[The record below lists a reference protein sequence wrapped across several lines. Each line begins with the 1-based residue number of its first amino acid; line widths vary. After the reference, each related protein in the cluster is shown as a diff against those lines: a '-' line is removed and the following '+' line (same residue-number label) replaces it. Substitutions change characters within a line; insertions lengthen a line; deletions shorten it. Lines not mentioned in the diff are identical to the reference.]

1 MSQYK
6 PQFTVT
12 DKIHNLKAQII
23 KYEKRGVD
31 THIHAT
37 QQILYNSHIRSVR
50 STLAIENIPL
60 TLNQV
65 IDIIDNQYV
74 PCTQSEIRAVKNAYE
89 AYNLLDIYNPPD
101 PYSTVYMLHFH
112 RVFMAGLAKEAGC
125 FRTGTAPSA
134 NLMLRHLD
142 NLIEWVNLSDE
153 HMLIKSCV
161 FHYELMSIQPFG
173 AGNGLV
179 ARLWQILLLYKWRMP
194 MGLPLADAICNNQEE
209 YFNALAIP
217 DKAAGSTK
225 FIEYML
231 QAIKDA
237 AVEYDREIAQ

>member
-1 MSQYK
+1 
-6 PQFTVT
+6 
-12 DKIHNLKAQII
+12 
-23 KYEKRGVD
+23 
-31 THIHAT
+31 
-37 QQILYNSHIRSVR
+37 
-50 STLAIENIPL
+50 
-60 TLNQV
+60 
-65 IDIIDNQYV
+65 
-74 PCTQSEIRAVKNAYE
+74 
-89 AYNLLDIYNPPD
+89 
-101 PYSTVYMLHFH
+101 MLHFH

-173 AGNGLV
+173 AGNALV
-179 ARLWQILLLYKWRMP
+179 ARLWQVLLLYKWRMP

-231 QAIKDA
+231 QATKDA
-237 AVEYDREIAQ
+237 VVEYDREFAQ

>member
-89 AYNLLDIYNPPD
+89 AYNLLDI
-101 PYSTVYMLHFH
+101 
-112 RVFMAGLAKEAGC
+112 
-125 FRTGTAPSA
+125 
-134 NLMLRHLD
+134 
-142 NLIEWVNLSDE
+142 
-153 HMLIKSCV
+153 
-161 FHYELMSIQPFG
+161 
-173 AGNGLV
+173 
-179 ARLWQILLLYKWRMP
+179 
-194 MGLPLADAICNNQEE
+194 
-209 YFNALAIP
+209 
-217 DKAAGSTK
+217 
-225 FIEYML
+225 
-231 QAIKDA
+231 
-237 AVEYDREIAQ
+237 